1 MFGRNTKILI
11 VDDMAM
17 FRQIVKQ
24 SLTDMGYK
32 NYVEAVDGEAAWL
45 LIEKAKLEKEPFALI
60 ISDWTMPKL
69 KGIDLLKRVRSEY
82 WGMHLPFI
90 LLTGEGEK
98 AFIIEAI
105 QAGVS
110 QYIVK
115 PFTPDQLKQKMKMA
129 YDKAKA
135 AIAANPGGELII
147 ID

>member
-1 MFGRNTKILI
+1 MFGKNTKILV

-24 SLTDMGYK
+24 SLTDMGYR
-32 NYVEAVDGEAAWL
+32 NYVEAVDGDAAWK
-45 LIEKAKLEKEPFALI
+45 LIERAKLDNDPFGLI
-60 ISDWTMPKL
+60 ISDWTMPKM
-69 KGIDLLKRVRSEY
+69 KGIDLLKLVRNEY
-82 WGMHLPFI
+82 WGIHLPFI
-90 LLTGEGEK
+90 LLTGETEK
-98 AFIIEAI
+98 EFIIQAI

-115 PFTPDQLKQKMKMA
+115 PFTPDQLKQKMKIA

-135 AIAANPGGELII
+135 AAAANPGGDFVI